1 MSSCKL
7 IPCLYSSKHIET
19 VKLKCLLQQT
29 LKFNSQLTFAIFA
42 AVSLAC
48 EQALRG
54 LWWQGGKRK
63 ESLQLGLW
71 NLNICIEKVYVKC

>member
-48 EQALRG
+48 KQALRG
-54 LWWQGGKRK
+54 ALVAGQEKGR
-63 ESLQLGLW
+63 ELATISLEVEYLH
-71 NLNICIEKVYVKC
+71 